1 MYISSGIVYRYELFG
16 DALTNC
22 QARVQPH
29 VFLKMNEDFGVTHEC
44 FTSPLSRICSS
55 YNSIFPDT
63 DRYFGSL
70 GSFFDFMPTEG
81 SFFVNPPFDSDIQM
95 TLDHIIALLHNTDN
109 DKNALR
115 YDRRELYELTNVCGV
130 FHLSFYLFLASW
142 FFYGVQPTYF
152 RHWIIH
158 LFSE

>member
-1 MYISSGIVYRYELFG
+1 MFSYSLLLIDMSFRYELFG
-16 DALTNC
+16 DALTCC
-22 QARVQPH
+22 QTPVPSH
-29 VFLKMNEDFGVTHEC
+29 VFLKMCEDFGVTHEC

-81 SFFVNPPFDSDIQM
+81 SFFVNPPFDSNIKM
-95 TLDHIIALLHNTDN
+95 TFDHITALLQTTDS

-115 YDRRELYELTNVCGV
+115 
-130 FHLSFYLFLASW
+130 
-142 FFYGVQPTYF
+142 
-152 RHWIIH
+152 
-158 LFSE
+158 